1 QEIQTPEYGYGLD
14 WLTRQRSDRLVG
26 ITNGID
32 YEVWNPETDP
42 DLPAHFS
49 INNPEGKQ
57 KCKLAL
63 LQRFGL
69 PTETER
75 PLI

>member
-1 QEIQTPEYGYGLD
+1 MKAGLEVSDVLSTVSRRYAQEIQTPEYGYGLD

-49 INNPEGKQ
+49 INNLEGKQ
-57 KCKLAL
+57 K
-63 LQRFGL
+63 
-69 PTETER
+69 
-75 PLI
+75 